1 MGKEVTY
8 KELLKFAV
16 KLAGYL
22 QELGIKK
29 GDRVAIMLPN
39 TIQSVIAYYGILM
52 AGGIVVQTN
61 PLYMERELEF
71 QMKDSGAKAIIT
83 LDILVPRVSKV
94 IPHTDVKHII
104 VTAIKDFL
112 PFPKTYLSIY
122 SKKAV

>member
-1 MGKEVTY
+1 
-8 KELLKFAV
+8 
-16 KLAGYL
+16 
-22 QELGIKK
+22 
-29 GDRVAIMLPN
+29 MLPN

-112 PFPKTYLSIY
+112 PFPKKLIY
-122 SKKAV
+122 PFIQKKQYEIVVDVKHEGNHHLLMEILKSRQDK